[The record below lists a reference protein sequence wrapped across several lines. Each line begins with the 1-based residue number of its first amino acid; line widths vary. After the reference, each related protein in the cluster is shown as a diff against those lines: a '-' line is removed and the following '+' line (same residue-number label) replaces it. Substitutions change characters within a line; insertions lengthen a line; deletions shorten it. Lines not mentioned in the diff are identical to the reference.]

1 MNSGRAK
8 KKRRPDCCPAD
19 NLALNRKEMKRV
31 RTEES
36 QAGVGG
42 LSPDIL
48 FVSKAKRELNQ
59 GRYSDSERKRHPNL
73 GRARQGPCS

>member
-1 MNSGRAK
+1 
-8 KKRRPDCCPAD
+8 
-19 NLALNRKEMKRV
+19 MKRV